1 MSTSSLSAA
10 GAHPVPYPGGASSE
24 PSDRVGGYPRDV
36 IVDEPVRGAF
46 AYLEQP
52 GVFGLP
58 GLDQLR
64 LFIDR
69 KLPAPPLTHLSG
81 LVVEEAEPGASTWSI
96 PASPWWLTAA
106 GMFAGGTLAFV
117 ADAALAGAVFT
128 TLPEGIALMSSD
140 LSMNFLEPASPSS
153 DRLTARG
160 TMIHAGRRQGL
171 SEARVEDARGTL
183 LAHATSRCV
192 LQPLP
197 FAPPEPPEELPPVVP
212 PAFETPDPHL
222 RPVDDGVVPQN
233 VWDATSGLDLVQL
246 WHKEER
252 APAPVCALLGLRF
265 LDVAEG
271 YVTVAIPA
279 SLWFCTGF
287 GTFYGG
293 VLAAF
298 ADAAIN
304 AAVMTTV
311 PPATSF
317 GTLDL
322 KVNFLRPVTPD
333 GRDLVARATVEQRG
347 RTIAVT
353 TCRIDDADGS
363 RVAMASGSAMISPD
377 RPWRTLGSGATAA
390 GLGSLRRR

>member
-1 MSTSSLSAA
+1 M
-10 GAHPVPYPGGASSE
+10 PYPGEGSGE
-24 PSDRVGGYPRDV
+24 PRPCRSKDYPRRV
-36 IVDEPVRGAF
+36 FVEEPVRGSF

-52 GVFGLP
+52 GLFALP

-81 LVVEEAEPGASTWSI
+81 LVVEEADAGASTWSI
-96 PASPWWLTAA
+96 PASDWWQTAA
-106 GMFAGGTLAFV
+106 GVFAGGTLAFV

-128 TLPEGIALMSSD
+128 TLPEGIALLSSD
-140 LSMNFLEPASPSS
+140 LSMNFLEPAAPWSE
-153 DRLTARG
+153 RLIARG
-160 TMIHAGRRQGL
+160 TVIHASRRQGL

-197 FAPPEPPEELPPVVP
+197 FDPPDPPEELPAVAPPV
-212 PAFETPDPHL
+212 FESPDPHL
-222 RPVDDGVVPQN
+222 RPVVGDVVPQA
-233 VWDATSGLDLVQL
+233 VWDETSGLDLVQL
-246 WHKEER
+246 WQQEER
-252 APAPVCALLGLRF
+252 TPAPVCALLGLRF
-265 LDVAEG
+265 ADVAEG
-271 YVTVAIPA
+271 SVTVAMPA

-304 AAVMTTV
+304 TAVMTTV
-311 PPATSF
+311 PAGTSF

-333 GRDLVARATVEQRG
+333 GRALVAKATVEQRG

-353 TCRIDDADGS
+353 TCRIDDADGR
-363 RVAMASGSAMISPD
+363 RVAMATGSAMILPD
-377 RPWRTLGSGATAA
+377 RPWPTIGVGAAAA

>member
-1 MSTSSLSAA
+1 
-10 GAHPVPYPGGASSE
+10 
-24 PSDRVGGYPRDV
+24 
-36 IVDEPVRGAF
+36 
-46 AYLEQP
+46 
-52 GVFGLP
+52 
-58 GLDQLR
+58 
-64 LFIDR
+64 
-69 KLPAPPLTHLSG
+69 
-81 LVVEEAEPGASTWSI
+81 
-96 PASPWWLTAA
+96 
-106 GMFAGGTLAFV
+106 
-117 ADAALAGAVFT
+117 
-128 TLPEGIALMSSD
+128 
-140 LSMNFLEPASPSS
+140 
-153 DRLTARG
+153 
-160 TMIHAGRRQGL
+160 
-171 SEARVEDARGTL
+171 
-183 LAHATSRCV
+183 
-192 LQPLP
+192 
-197 FAPPEPPEELPPVVP
+197 
-212 PAFETPDPHL
+212 
-222 RPVDDGVVPQN
+222 VDDGVVPQE

-353 TCRIDDADGS
+353 TCRIDDADGK

-377 RPWRTLGSGATAA
+377 RPWRTLGSGATSA